1 MRLHLR
7 YNNTMSNSY
16 LKFLG
21 LFCCFFWNCMVA
33 QTVYIHPFLDSTIS
47 AWHQFSVQETGV
59 QKITSGFLKQ
69 LGIPVENIDPKTIRV
84 FGRGGQMLPL
94 KNADEVETLY
104 ENAIWV
110 VGEEDGSFDSED
122 YILFMGY
129 GGDTWNDE
137 SHTFRNLYHESANYY
152 ITYGTS
158 YGKRVLVQE
167 GEKISSGDVVHSG
180 IYKTAIEKDKYNI
193 GNLGRQWFG
202 ERFFDQKSESYTL
215 QTPNVYS
222 GEKISVVARVAAAAS
237 KSTSFSLTVGSK
249 NVNKSISPT
258 SDITV
263 AEPTPFEDIIS
274 GTLLSLEAEPV
285 EAITAEISYASDGDF
300 GANGYLDFIMAQYRR
315 ELLGSGDSFLF
326 TLNPSSTAQKLSVS
340 DAKPSTSLWEL
351 ATNKVHIT
359 PATEQDLN
367 AEVTTDA
374 ESAFYLSTD
383 YKTPTYRRRSR
394 KLEPSVLMQNVAKTS
409 AITYLL
415 ITTEQYR
422 KEAERLV
429 NYRRENPGLQ
439 AVVVTLEEI
448 YEAFST
454 GQQDIAAIRNFIR
467 YLYFTQSKQLKYLC
481 LFGDTSYDYKNHT
494 GTSDMVVP
502 TFHSLKSFSLAN
514 SYMSDDFFTM
524 MDTSEGLLGSLD
536 KMDIAVGRMLFT
548 NAKEA
553 ADSVNKVIEYENPE
567 NIGDWIN
574 TYTILSDDADYTSS
588 KDDYNIQV
596 RLDEL
601 GDKLISEKPI
611 LNINK
616 IHADYFQQ
624 VSSSGGDRYPEAQKK
639 LINSMISG
647 SLVVNYFGHG
657 GEDGLASELLVDKN
671 MASTLFHPGK
681 YPLFNIITCEFTR
694 FDNHERKTAGELLYQ
709 NPVGGAI
716 GLITTTRQ
724 IIVQNGIAYN
734 KIISKYLLAYGKDEY
749 TSVAEAL
756 RNAKRDFSDPEQKR
770 IIFYVGD
777 PALKLHIPKRDVRVT
792 HLNGVLIENL
802 TENERQLKAL
812 DRVTLSGAV
821 YDETNQKNTA
831 FSGTVNTLFFDK
843 EIERTT
849 RGNDQD
855 RKFKFKEQGNKIFS
869 GLSSVKAGEF
879 EASFVVPK
887 DISLGDGKARISLVA
902 FNNDKS
908 EYVGGFS
915 ESLKIGGLN
924 PNPVDDNKGP
934 DVQVYLDDR
943 EFVDGDSVFNSP
955 WLLIDLADENGINTS
970 GGIGHDI
977 TAVLD
982 GNRTNPYVLNSY
994 YTTELDDF
1002 TKGTLNFPLNDL
1014 AIGEHTL
1021 TVRAWD
1027 THNNPST
1034 KTITFSVVEN
1044 SSIQIEKVF
1053 NSPNPFTDQTTFFVQ
1068 HNRPR
1073 ELLQAKLYIFTTDGK
1088 RVWHDDQVV
1097 FSSGYM
1103 LDVLSWDGTTY
1114 SGNKLNKGTFLYTIE
1129 LISTLSQSTDMH
1141 SGKLIIN

>member
-1 MRLHLR
+1 ML
-7 YNNTMSNSY
+7 NSY
-16 LKFLG
+16 LKFSVFF
-21 LFCCFFWNCMVA
+21 FCYLWNSVEA
-33 QTVYIHPFLDSTIS
+33 QKVNDHPFLDSNIS
-47 AWHQFSVQETGV
+47 AWHQFSVDETGV
-59 QKITSGFLKQ
+59 QKITPSFLKK
-69 LGIPVENIDPKTIRV
+69 LGIPVENIDPRTLRIY
-84 FGRGGQMLPL
+84 GRGGKMLPL
-94 KNADEVETLY
+94 KNTNEVETLY

-110 VGEEDGSFDSED
+110 VGEEDGSFDSDD

-129 GGDTWNDE
+129 GGDTWNAE
-137 SHTFRNLYHESANYY
+137 SQTFTNLYHETANYY
-152 ITYGTS
+152 IAYGTS
-158 YGKRVLVQE
+158 YGKRVLVEE
-167 GEKISSGDVVHSG
+167 GQKLRSGDEVYSG
-180 IYKTAIEKDKYNI
+180 IYKTAIEEDNYNI

-202 ERFFDQKSESYTL
+202 ERFFDKKNESYTL

-222 GEKISVVARVAAAAS
+222 GEKITVMARVAAAGS
-237 KSTSFSLTVGSK
+237 NTTSFNLSVDTNQMS
-249 NVNKSISPT
+249 KSISPT
-258 SDITV
+258 SDTTV
-263 AEPTPFEDIIS
+263 ASEPSSSFEGIR
-274 GTLLSLEAEPV
+274 GVLLLESAPSAE
-285 EAITAEISYASDGDF
+285 ITAEISFSSEGDF
-300 GANGYLDFIMAQYRR
+300 SAIGYLDFIKAQYKR
-315 ELLGSGDSFLF
+315 ELLGSGGSFLF

-351 ATNKVHIT
+351 ASNKVHIT
-359 PATEQDLN
+359 PDTVQDLN
-367 AEVTTDA
+367 VEVSVDA
-374 ESAFYLSTD
+374 ESTFYLTTD
-383 YKTPTYRRRSR
+383 FKTPTYRWRSR
-394 KLEPSVLMQNVAKTS
+394 KLHPSMMIENLSKTS

-415 ITTEQYR
+415 VTSEQYR
-422 KEAERLV
+422 KEAEQLV
-429 NYRRENPGLQ
+429 NYRRENTGLE
-439 AVVVTLEEI
+439 AAVVTLEEI
-448 YEAFST
+448 YEAFSN

-467 YLYFTQSKQLKYLC
+467 YLYYTQGKQLKYLC

-502 TFHSLKSFSLAN
+502 TFHSLKSFSLAT

-524 MDTSEGLLGSLD
+524 MDTNEGLLSSID
-536 KMDIAVGRMLFT
+536 KMDIAVGRILFAD
-548 NAKEA
+548 AKEA
-553 ADSVNKVIEYENPE
+553 MESINKIIEYENPK
-567 NIGDWIN
+567 NIGSWIN
-574 TYTILSDDADYTSS
+574 TYTLLSDDADLTPE
-588 KDDYNIQV
+588 KNDYFIQV
-596 RLDEL
+596 ELDRLGDEL
-601 GDKLISEKPI
+601 ILEKPI
-611 LNINK
+611 FNINK

-624 VSSSGGDRYPEAQKK
+624 VSSSGGDRYPDVQKR
-639 LINSMISG
+639 LTNSLVDG
-647 SLVVNYFGHG
+647 SLVINYFGHG
-657 GEDGLASELLVDKN
+657 GEDGLASEFLVDKN
-671 MASTLFHPGK
+671 MAATLFHPGK
-681 YPLFNIITCEFTR
+681 YPLFVVITCEFTR
-694 FDNHERKTAGELLYQ
+694 FDNHERKTAGELIYQ

-724 IIVQNGIAYN
+724 IYVNNGINYN
-734 KIISKYLLAYGKDEY
+734 GFISKHLFSYGSEAY

-756 RNAKRDFSDPEQKR
+756 RKAKSEFSDTNQKR

-777 PALKLHIPKRDVRVT
+777 PALRLNIPKRDVRVT
-792 HLNGVLIENL
+792 HLNGISIENL
-802 TENERQLKAL
+802 SDSERQLKAL
-812 DRVTLSGAV
+812 DEVKLSGAI
-821 YDETNQKNTA
+821 YNGFDHINTA
-831 FSGTVNTLFFDK
+831 FNGTVNTLLFDK

-849 RGNDQD
+849 RGNDQPG
-855 RKFKFKEQGNKIFS
+855 KNFKFKEQGNKIFS
-869 GLSSVKAGEF
+869 GLSSVKSGEF
-879 EASFVVPK
+879 EASFIVPK

-915 ESLKIGGLN
+915 EQLKIGGLN
-924 PNPVDDNKGP
+924 PNPVDDNQGP

-982 GNRTNPYVLNSY
+982 RNQTNPYVLNSY

-1103 LDVLSWDGTTY
+1103 LDDLSWDGTTY